1 MQTIRVIVIQQADL
15 IRRRPR
21 TTTFT
26 VPFDRVPDPGSTV
39 ELPHGSEVVVK
50 HVLSGG
56 SDGLAGTVIAT
67 PA

>member
-1 MQTIRVIVIQQADL
+1 VRPFRVIL
-15 IRRRPR
+15 IEQDDELTRRPR

-26 VPFDRVPDPGSTV
+26 VPFERAPDTGSTV
-39 ELPHGSEVVVK
+39 ELPHGQEIVVK

-56 SDGLAGTVIAT
+56 SDGMAGTVIAA